1 MDGAKATPG
10 RAVGAVDLYVS
21 AAALRLAIL
30 ALLPGLP
37 VLLTGRVEI
46 STPVTSFKRLQEGL
60 FLYNHNVSPYDGGVY
75 HQAPLFLPLFSLLP
89 SFLTFPIFTYLL
101 YIAVDLLS
109 ANALWRIAESGE
121 AGSSARFTS
130 ARREKRWSGFVIAA
144 LFLFNPFTVATCIG
158 RSTSVFTTCAIL
170 HAIAKAV
177 SGSPFG
183 AMVALSFASYLSMY
197 PLLLLPPLILLCY
210 DRQRPERATKSG
222 LKFSATC
229 VSVVAGVLALLF
241 QMSYLITGS
250 WEFLPSTY
258 GVQLTL
264 SDLTPNVG
272 LWWYFFIE
280 MFDSFRSFFLAV
292 FWLHLS
298 SYVGALTLRI
308 RRQPLVVLTLLLGI
322 FAIFKPY
329 PSISDTSL
337 FLAMVPLYR
346 HVFPLMRYTFVIAAV
361 IMYATFLGPAFYHLW
376 IYAGSGNANFF
387 YAITLVWG
395 LGQSLLVCDL
405 MFAVL
410 RDEWEVERPEMVG
423 KEIRQI

>member
-1 MDGAKATPG
+1 MDGVKVTLG
-10 RAVGAVDLYVS
+10 RTAGLYIGAAV
-21 AAALRLAIL
+21 LRLAL
-30 ALLPGLP
+30 FALFPGLP
-37 VLLTGRVEI
+37 DLLTGRVEI

-89 SFLTFPIFTYLL
+89 SFASFPIFTYLL
-101 YIAVDLLS
+101 YVAVDILS
-109 ANALWRIAESGE
+109 ADALLKIADSGESG
-121 AGSSARFTS
+121 SSTLFKS
-130 ARREKRWSGFVIAA
+130 PRREKRWSGFVVAA
-144 LFLFNPFTVATCIG
+144 VFLFNPFTIATCIG

-170 HAIAKAV
+170 HAIVKAI
-177 SGSPFG
+177 SGAPFS
-183 AMVALSFASYLSMY
+183 AMVALSFAGYLSMY
-197 PLLLLPPLILLCY
+197 PLLLLPPLLVLCY
-210 DRQRPERATKSG
+210 DRQIPARAIKPAG
-222 LKFSATC
+222 QFAGRN
-229 VSVVAGVLALLF
+229 VAVVLGILAVLF
-241 QMSYLITGS
+241 QMSYFITGS
-250 WEFLPSTY
+250 WEFLPNTY

-264 SDLTPNVG
+264 SDLTPNIG

-298 SYVGALTLRI
+298 CYVGGLTIRI
-308 RRQPLVVLTLLLGI
+308 RRQPLVALTLLLGI

-329 PSISDTSL
+329 PSISDASL
-337 FLAMVPLYR
+337 FLALVPLYR

-361 IMYATFLGPAFYHLW
+361 IMYTTFLGPAFYHLW

-395 LGQSLLVCDL
+395 LGLSLLVCDL
-405 MFAVL
+405 TFAVL

-423 KEIRQI
+423 KDIRQI

>member
-1 MDGAKATPG
+1 MNGGKVTLGRTAGLYIGA
-10 RAVGAVDLYVS
+10 AV
-21 AAALRLAIL
+21 LRLVL
-30 ALLPGLP
+30 FTVFPGLP
-37 VLLTGRVEI
+37 DLLTGRVEI

-89 SFLTFPIFTYLL
+89 SSSSFPFFTYLL

-109 ANALWRIAESGE
+109 ANALFKIADSGE
-121 AGSSARFTS
+121 AVSSALFTS
-130 ARREKRWSGFVIAA
+130 PRREKRWSGFVIAA
-144 LFLFNPFTVATCIG
+144 VYLFNPFTIATCLG

-170 HAIAKAV
+170 HAIAKAI
-177 SGSPFG
+177 SGAPISS
-183 AMVALSFASYLSMY
+183 MIALSFASYLSMY
-197 PLLLLPPLILLCY
+197 PLLLLPPLLLLSY
-210 DRQRPERATKSG
+210 DRQPASHSQRSLVAFT
-222 LKFSATC
+222 LKHIL
-229 VSVVAGVLALLF
+229 VVAGVLSSLF
-241 QMSYLITGS
+241 GMSYLLTGS
-250 WEFLPSTY
+250 WEFLFSTY

-298 SYVGALTLRI
+298 SYVGGLCVRI
-308 RRQPLVVLTLLLGI
+308 RTQPLVVLTLLLGV

-329 PSISDTSL
+329 PSIADMSL

-346 HVFPLMRYTFVIAAV
+346 HVFPLMRYTFVVAAV
-361 IMYATFLGPAFYHLW
+361 VMYATFLGPAFYHLW

-395 LGQSLLVCDL
+395 LGLSLLVCDL
-405 MFAVL
+405 TFAIL